1 MNKEGS
7 LYILERSQQPLI
19 KVFLLNRKD
28 RDDLTDFVTDRTEFK
43 EQGQFVSYIVN
54 GRNDTQARRV
64 LYFSLLE
71 EKEKFLSLIKNNNR
85 F

>member
-43 EQGQFVSYIVN
+43 EQG
-54 GRNDTQARRV
+54 
-64 LYFSLLE
+64 
-71 EKEKFLSLIKNNNR
+71 
-85 F
+85 